1 MQNTNENDL
10 LFDDVKFIENR
21 LGKSFPIIVA
31 GNLSPDGNCS
41 SYVSIDDNDCTNNSV
56 GNINHQ

>member
-1 MQNTNENDL
+1 MQNTIENDL
-10 LFDDVKFIENR
+10 SFDDVKVIENR
-21 LGKSFPIIVA
+21 LGKQFPIIVS

-56 GNINHQ
+56 SNINHQ